1 MDAYISTLRKEI
13 PPKDLNI
20 VQLKL
25 GSFDY
30 GSVGRQMVVATANIA
45 RAEHPGGDV
54 DARAKHLDDQFGKM
68 KNEREKGTS
77 MRQLHN
83 TVFDSI
89 SRGKGRGG
97 TIFVGRG
104 AWAYDFVGRWVPGSV
119 VGWMMGLNQGKGG
132 DGLASDGK
140 LSPTAGSHE
149 WEKVE
154 HA

>member
-1 MDAYISTLRKEI
+1 MDAYISTLRKEMSTE
-13 PPKDLNI
+13 DLNI

-30 GSVGRQMVVATANIA
+30 GTTYATEGQVLA
-45 RAEHPGGDV
+45 RAEHPGWDAA
-54 DARAKHLDDQFGKM
+54 ARAKHLKEAFSKM
-68 KNEREKGTS
+68 KSKRANGSPLRE
-77 MRQLHN
+77 LHN

-89 SRGKGRGG
+89 SRSKGRGG

-104 AWAYDFVGRWVPGSV
+104 ARTYNFVGRWVPGTI
-119 VGWMMGLNQGKGG
+119 VGWMIGLKHGEVE
-132 DGLASDGK
+132 
-140 LSPTAGSHE
+140 AGFAGNTRPQSTRGSQE

>member
-13 PPKDLNI
+13 PTKDLNI

-30 GSVGRQMVVATANIA
+30 GTTYAIEGQVLA
-45 RAEHPGGDV
+45 RAEHPGWDAA
-54 DARAKHLDDQFGKM
+54 ARAKYLKDMLGKM
-68 KNEREKGTS
+68 KTAKANGSSLRE
-77 MRQLHN
+77 LHN

-89 SRGKGRGG
+89 TRSKGRGG

-104 AWAYDFVGRWVPGSV
+104 ARTYNFVGKWVPGTL
-119 VGWMMGLNQGKGG
+119 VGWMMGLKQDEGG
-132 DGLASDGK
+132 
-140 LSPTAGSHE
+140 AGFAGNPRPESTTGSQE